1 MSNAPPRPRHIVL
14 VSLLFEGA
22 LGILALGLGWLVNCF
37 PLAEIGWNARAAG
50 LGVAASLPP
59 LAVFLLCHHFP
70 LGPLRRIRQIVDQ
83 MLLPLFAE
91 CRLVDL
97 ALISLVAGLGEE
109 LFFRGV
115 IQDGMAARVGVWPA
129 IAVASVLFGLAHP
142 ITTTYAVVAGLIGVY
157 LGWLRVEA
165 DNLLVPIVAHAA
177 YDFLAL
183 AYLVKIRRRR
193 VGGEQPV

>member
-1 MSNAPPRPRHIVL
+1 MPHDPPRPRHIVM
-14 VSLLFEGA
+14 VSLVFEGA
-22 LGILALGLGWLVNCF
+22 LGVLALGLGWLLNCPPF
-37 PLAEIGWNARAAG
+37 AQVDWNAAAAG
-50 LGVAASLPP
+50 LGILASLPP
-59 LAVFLLCHHFP
+59 LLVFLLCHHFP
-70 LGPLRRIRQIVDQ
+70 VGPFRQMKQIVDE
-83 MLLPLFAE
+83 MLLPLFEE
-91 CRLVDL
+91 CSLLNL

-129 IAVASVLFGLAHP
+129 IAVAAVLFGLAHP

-157 LGWLRVEA
+157 LGWIRVES

-183 AYLVKIRRRR
+183 AYLVKIRRRQP
-193 VGGEQPV
+193 GGEQPA